1 MGETLSNLGIG
12 FQTALSLSNLMFC
25 LFGVTL
31 GTFVGV
37 LPGIGALATISMC
50 LPLTFYLDP
59 VAAIIMLGGIFYGA
73 QYGSSTASILLNLPG
88 SPTAAVTCLDGYPM
102 AQNGRAGL
110 ALFLT
115 TIASFIGGSFSIM
128 LMIGFAP
135 ILADIAI
142 SFSSAEYFSIMVLAL
157 VAASTLSNGSFLKGV
172 TMTVVGILLGLVGTD
187 ISSGAAR
194 YTFGNVALSDGIS
207 LVALAMG
214 LFGISE
220 IIQNLMRG
228 TEATVDA
235 NAITFRSMIPSRG
248 DLRRFWP
255 AAGRGSLIGAVIGM
269 LPGTGPTI
277 ATFMSYAAEKRI
289 AADPSIFGKGAVEG
303 ISSPEAANN
312 SSVQAAFIPTLTLG
326 IPGDAIMAV
335 MLGALLIHGITPGP
349 QLIDTRPDLFWGV
362 IASFWIGNIFLLIL
376 NIPMIGLWVRLLTIP
391 YHLLYPAMLFF
402 ICIGVYS
409 VNNSSFDVLMALV
422 FGVLGYAMAR
432 FDFSPAPLILG
443 FVLGPLLEENF
454 RRALLLSRGD
464 LTVFVSR
471 PVSLLFLVLT
481 LIILAFSIGWMRQMP
496 RRLRQ
501 RALRRRAEV
510 RPDLNK

>member
-1 MGETLSNLGIG
+1 MTDTFSNLGLG
-12 FQTALSLSNLMFC
+12 FQTALSWSNLLFC
-25 LFGVTL
+25 LFGVSL

-37 LPGIGALATISMC
+37 LPGIGALATISML

-59 VAAIIMLGGIFYGA
+59 IAAIIMLAGIFYGA

-88 SPTAAVTCLDGYPM
+88 SAPAAITCLDGYPM
-102 AQNGRAGL
+102 AQSGRAGL

-115 TIASFIGGSFSIM
+115 TIASFIGGSFSII

-135 ILADIAI
+135 VLADIAI
-142 SFSSAEYFSIMVLAL
+142 SFSSAEYFAIMLLAL
-157 VAASTLSNGSFLKGV
+157 VAASTLSNGSFLKGM
-172 TMTVVGILLGLVGTD
+172 TMTAVGIFLGLVGTD

-194 YTFGNVALSDGIS
+194 FTFGNVGLSDGIS

-220 IIQNLMRG
+220 ILLNLSRD
-228 TEATVDA
+228 TYAKVDA
-235 NAITFRSMIPSRG
+235 SAITFRSMVPSRA

-255 AAGRGSLIGAVIGM
+255 SAGRGSVIGALVGI

-289 AADPSIFGKGAVEG
+289 AADPSIFGKGAIEG

-335 MLGALLIHGITPGP
+335 MLGALMIHGITPGP
-349 QLIDTRPDLFWGV
+349 QLITTRPDLFWGV
-362 IASFWIGNIFLLIL
+362 IASFWIGNVFLLIL

-409 VNNSSFDVLMALV
+409 VNNSAFDVLIALA
-422 FGVLGYAMAR
+422 FGVIGYLMAQYE
-432 FDFSPAPLILG
+432 FSPAPLLLG

-464 LTVFVSR
+464 LTVFVTR

-481 LIILAFSIGWMRQMP
+481 LLILAFSIGWVRRAP
-496 RRLRQ
+496 GRLR
-501 RALRRRAEV
+501 RGVKAKART
-510 RPDLNK
+510 DLNE